1 MSYQL
6 KFTRLYKP
14 SRVSLTIIGLLSIQN
29 VNFYCTIIMVYVV
42 FWGVCTIAIV
52 LCDPSSQDYISLPMF
67 LQQLGLLSIQN
78 VNFYCTIIMVYVVFW
93 GVCTIA
99 IVLCDPSS
107 QDYISLP
114 MFLQQLGLLSIQ
126 NVNFYCTII
135 MVYVY
140 STLGCMYH
148 CNCSL

>member
-1 MSYQL
+1 
-6 KFTRLYKP
+6 
-14 SRVSLTIIGLLSIQN
+14 
-29 VNFYCTIIMVYVV
+29 MVYVV
-42 FWGVCTIAIV
+42 LWGVCTIAIV

-78 VNFYCTIIMVYVVFW
+78 VNFYCTIIMVYVVLW

-135 MVYVY
+135 MVYVVLCVC
-140 STLGCMYH
+140 TLFIV
-148 CNCSL
+148 